1 MTASSPETGRD
12 RTILAI
18 DDLCVTLASSA
29 GPVVALDHL
38 SVEVE
43 RGICLAV
50 IGESGSGK
58 STLARACLGLLPRGA
73 TVVAGRVLFEDVD
86 LLRAP
91 EPTLRRLRGRRIGYV
106 GQDSY
111 AAFDPLF
118 TIGWQVREALT
129 AHGNDPDA
137 HGRIARA
144 LARVGLEM
152 RVLNRYP
159 HQASGGMLQRVQIA
173 TALLHGP
180 SLVVVDEP
188 TSALDPVRRAE
199 VALLLD
205 AMHREAGSAML
216 LATHDLALAARLAD
230 RLLVLYGGRVVE
242 AGTAATVLAN
252 PQNPITARLAEAAR
266 RTALVAPPGGFP

>member
-1 MTASSPETGRD
+1 MTASSPETRPS

-18 DDLCVTLASSA
+18 DDLCVTLASPA

-38 SVEVE
+38 SVDVE
-43 RGICLAV
+43 RGTCLAV

-58 STLARACLGLLPRGA
+58 STLARACLGLLPGRG
-73 TVVAGRVLFEDVD
+73 TVVAGRVLFEGVD
-86 LLRAP
+86 LLHAP
-91 EPTLRRLRGRRIGYV
+91 ESTLRRVRGRRIGYV

-118 TIGWQVREALT
+118 TIGHQVREALT

-137 HGRIARA
+137 RGRIARA
-144 LARVGLEM
+144 LAQVGLKVH
-152 RVLNRYP
+152 VLNLYP

-180 SLVVVDEP
+180 SLVVADEP

-199 VALLLD
+199 VAALLD
-205 AMHREAGSAML
+205 AARRETGAAML

-230 RLLVLYGGRVVE
+230 RLLVLHRGRAVE
-242 AGTAATVLAN
+242 CGETSRILAAPRDPATASLL
-252 PQNPITARLAEAAR
+252 QAAR
-266 RTALVAPPGGFP
+266 RTALAAQPGGPP